1 MTASPLTGAAR
12 PGAAPTGTA
21 QDTTDGATADR
32 ATADWATAH
41 WTTTDQASDARH
53 GCARSSEA
61 GGAPHP
67 VLEHRYGSAEA
78 REGFVKTLFDETAP
92 HYDRIDRIFS
102 LGSGPWYRR
111 RALAAAGLRPGMEVL
126 DVAVGTGLVAREA
139 ARIVGD
145 PARVTGLDPS
155 DGMLAEARR
164 HLPGVRLLR
173 GRAEAIPLPDASVD
187 FVSMGYALRHV
198 ADLGAAFREYRRV
211 LRPGGTVLLL
221 EIGVP
226 ERGAARAVAR
236 GYMGT
241 VIPALCWLAA
251 PRHRSGELMR
261 YYWETIE
268 ACVPAATI
276 LDALRGAGFRDAGVT
291 TDLGVFRAYAARA

>member
-1 MTASPLTGAAR
+1 MN
-12 PGAAPTGTA
+12 
-21 QDTTDGATADR
+21 
-32 ATADWATAH
+32 
-41 WTTTDQASDARH
+41 
-53 GCARSSEA
+53 
-61 GGAPHP
+61 APHP
-67 VLEHRYGSAEA
+67 VLQHRYGSAEA
-78 REGFVKTLFDETAP
+78 REGFVKALFDETAP

-111 RALAAAGLRPGMEVL
+111 RALTQAGLRPGMQLL

-139 ARIVGD
+139 VRIVGD
-145 PARVTGLDPS
+145 PTLVTGLDPS

-164 HLPGVRLLR
+164 HLPDVRLLK
-173 GRAEAIPLPDASVD
+173 GRAEEIPLPDASVD

-221 EIGVP
+221 EIAVP

-236 GYMGT
+236 GYMGG

-251 PRHRSGELMR
+251 PKHRSGELMR

-268 ACVPAATI
+268 ACVAAEAI
-276 LDALRGAGFRDAGVT
+276 LSALRESGFRDVRLA
-291 TDLGVFRAYAARA
+291 TDLGVFRAYSGRA

>member
-1 MTASPLTGAAR
+1 MN
-12 PGAAPTGTA
+12 
-21 QDTTDGATADR
+21 
-32 ATADWATAH
+32 
-41 WTTTDQASDARH
+41 
-53 GCARSSEA
+53 
-61 GGAPHP
+61 APHP
-67 VLEHRYGSAEA
+67 VLQHRYGDAGQ

-111 RALAAAGLRPGMEVL
+111 RALTAAGLRPGMQVL

-139 ARIVGD
+139 VKIVGD
-145 PARVTGLDPS
+145 PKLVTGLDPS

-164 HLPGVRLLR
+164 HLPDVRLLQ
-173 GRAEAIPLPDASVD
+173 GRAEGIPLPDASVD

-226 ERGAARAVAR
+226 ERGAMRAVAKAYI
-236 GYMGT
+236 GG
-241 VIPALCWLAA
+241 VIPALCWAAA
-251 PRHRSGELMR
+251 PRQRSGELMR

-268 ACVPAATI
+268 TCVPAPTI
-276 LDALRGAGFRDAGVT
+276 LAALRGAGFRDAGLA
-291 TDLGVFRAYAARA
+291 TDLGLFRAYSGRA